1 MELELR
7 RGGRTARIDTKGAEL
22 VSYRDEDGLEYIW
35 GGDPAYWAGRNPL
48 LFPVVGNLRDGKVTI
63 GGKEYA
69 MERHGFAR
77 RQEFAVAE
85 QGEDWARL
93 ELTDSP
99 ETLAMY
105 PFPFRLAV
113 EQRLTDGGFATAVT
127 VTNTGTAPMPFCLGA
142 HTGFRCPLAEGER
155 FEDYELVFPER
166 ETCPTLLLRDGL
178 LDRPAAMPCLE
189 DTDTFPLDYR
199 WFDQLDTV
207 ILEGLKSRSVT
218 LRGRKSGKGVR
229 VSFTGFP
236 MLAFWTMPG
245 KKAPYLCIE
254 PWHGCAA
261 SWSEG
266 TEFAGKPHCITL
278 SPGQAHTLAYQAD
291 TL

>member
-142 HTGFRCPLAEGER
+142 HTGFRAGVPGEG
-155 FEDYELVFPER
+155 DLPH
-166 ETCPTLLLRDGL
+166 PAAAG
-178 LDRPAAMPCLE
+178 RPAGSAGGHALPGGYGHLPPGV
-189 DTDTFPLDYR
+189 PL
-199 WFDQLDTV
+199 V
-207 ILEGLKSRSVT
+207 
-218 LRGRKSGKGVR
+218 
-229 VSFTGFP
+229 
-236 MLAFWTMPG
+236 
-245 KKAPYLCIE
+245 
-254 PWHGCAA
+254 
-261 SWSEG
+261 
-266 TEFAGKPHCITL
+266 
-278 SPGQAHTLAYQAD
+278 
-291 TL
+291 

>member
-142 HTGFRCPLAEGER
+142 HTGFRCPLAEGSGSGLRAPLPSEGDLQDPGARRGGDGLEPHPALPGGHRHPASGLPLVRRPGHPDLPGPEVGIGASGEPEER
-155 FEDYELVFPER
+155 AGGGGVLPR
-166 ETCPTLLLRDGL
+166 LAHAGL
-178 LDRPAAMPCLE
+178 LDRAPQAG
-189 DTDTFPLDYR
+189 PLPVHR
-199 WFDQLDTV
+199 
-207 ILEGLKSRSVT
+207 
-218 LRGRKSGKGVR
+218 
-229 VSFTGFP
+229 
-236 MLAFWTMPG
+236 A
-245 KKAPYLCIE
+245 
-254 PWHGCAA
+254 WHGCSAVA
-261 SWSEG
+261 GEG
-266 TEFAGKPHCITL
+266 PELADKAFCITL
-278 SPGQAHTLAYQAD
+278 APGESRTLSYQVA